1 MLVVAQVASN
11 WHPYFT
17 GYQIADR
24 GIGGEQMYPY
34 QLSKVLA
41 DQRIND
47 RVAAADR
54 HQMIARATARST
66 ATAETST
73 RLRTLMRQ
81 VLAPFQAGHRAS
93 AGLTRT
99 SGGGSPA
106 VTSGSEAGPMGCVA

>member
-1 MLVVAQVASN
+1 
-11 WHPYFT
+11 
-17 GYQIADR
+17 
-24 GIGGEQMYPY
+24 MYPY

-47 RVAAADR
+47 RVAAADHHR
-54 HQMIARATARST
+54 MIARATARST
-66 ATAETST
+66 ATATGSATATATAGAST

-81 VLAPFQAGHRAS
+81 VLAPFHAGHRAS

-106 VTSGSEAGPMGCVA
+106 ATSGSGAGPMGCAA